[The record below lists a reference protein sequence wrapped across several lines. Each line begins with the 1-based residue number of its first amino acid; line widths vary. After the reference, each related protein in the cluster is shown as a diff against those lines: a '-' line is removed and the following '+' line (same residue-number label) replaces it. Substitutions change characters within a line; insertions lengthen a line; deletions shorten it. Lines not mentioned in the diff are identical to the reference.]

1 MNRELLLR
9 RIREAVC
16 RELELPEH
24 GLVDSASLK
33 RDYGLDS
40 VAAVNITFA
49 LESELGIPID
59 IRRLA
64 GVDSIDD
71 LRRLLSQIVPL
82 HEG

>member
-9 RIREAVC
+9 RIRQAVC
-16 RELELPEH
+16 RELELPEDS
-24 GLVDSASLK
+24 LVDSASLK

-49 LESELGIPID
+49 LESEFGIPID

-64 GVDSIDD
+64 SVDSIDD
-71 LRRLLSQIVPL
+71 LRHLLSQFVPL
-82 HEG
+82 NEG